1 MAGVINQWDPN
12 DWEEFSHSLLHARH
26 GVLNVHKVPADH
38 QGDLGV
44 DYYCVSDSVI
54 YQCYAV
60 TEPVHIDVRAQ
71 RQKDK
76 ITTDLRKLVRGA
88 AQVSKLLLGAQL
100 KAWVL
105 LVPSH
110 DSKDVNLHCAK
121 KTTDL
126 RARNIPLLDASFE
139 VLVQDQRHFPGKA
152 LQDAMAGLA
161 NLSLNVPAPTPEELQ
176 DWEAG
181 SPDLLANA
189 AAKLGKRVSGPAVSV
204 AVAQGVEAFLL
215 GNVLIDAL
223 RRSAPDLHDKVAAA
237 IQRRARTLNFAGP
250 QGGTLPSNILHSEI
264 AALTSAIKEAAPTL
278 SDANA
283 QEIALGT
290 ISEWIM
296 RCPLDF
302 PDYAS

>member
-44 DYYCVSDSVI
+44 DYYCVSDLVI

-88 AQVSKLLLGAQL
+88 AEVSKLLLGAQL

-105 LVPSH
+105 LVPNH

-121 KTTDL
+121 KTADM
-126 RARNIPLLDASFE
+126 RALNMPLLDASFE
-139 VLVQDQRHFPGKA
+139 VLVQDQSHFPGKA
-152 LQDAMAGLA
+152 LQEAMAGLA
-161 NLSLNVPAPTPEELQ
+161 NLSLNVPAPTPQELQ

-181 SPDLLANA
+181 SPDLLVNA
-189 AAKLGKRVSGPAVSV
+189 AAKLGKRVSGPAVGV

-264 AALTSAIKEAAPTL
+264 AALTSAIKESAPTL

-283 QEIALGT
+283 QEIALGK

-302 PDYAS
+302 PDHAS